1 MARALITIP
10 PNPKRNSVIEIRALI
25 QHPMETGLRPD
36 AVGKV
41 QAQNIIRRFE
51 CRFIVGDKSDLI
63 FSAELFPAISANP
76 YIAFH
81 LRATQNG
88 TLNLQWTGDNGF
100 TQTETAALVVV

>member
-1 MARALITIP
+1 MARALITVP
-10 PNPKRNSVIEIRALI
+10 QNAKRNSVIEIRALI

-36 AVGKV
+36 AEGKI
-41 QAQNIIRRFE
+41 QPQNIIRRFE
-51 CRFIVGDKSDLI
+51 CRFNVGDKSDLI

-88 TLNLQWTGDNGF
+88 TLNFQWTGDNGF
-100 TQTETAALVVV
+100 TQTETASLVVV

>member
-1 MARALITIP
+1 MARALITVP
-10 PNPKRNSVIEIRALI
+10 PNAKRNSVIEIRALI

-36 AVGKV
+36 AEGKV
-41 QAQNIIRRFE
+41 QPRNILRRFE

-88 TLNLQWTGDNGF
+88 TLNFQWTGDNGF
-100 TQTETAALVVV
+100 AQTETAPLVVV

>member
-36 AVGKV
+36 VDGKV

-51 CRFIVGDKSDLI
+51 CRLKVGDRSDLI
-63 FSAELFPAISANP
+63 FSAEFFPAISANP
-76 YIAFH
+76 YIAFS
-81 LRATQNG
+81 LRAAQNG
-88 TLNLQWTGDNGF
+88 SLIFQWTGDNGF
-100 TQTETAALVVV
+100 TQTETVALVVV

>member
-36 AVGKV
+36 VDGKV
-41 QAQNIIRRFE
+41 QAQNLIRRFD
-51 CRFIVGDKSDLI
+51 CRLKVGDRSDLI
-63 FSAELFPAISANP
+63 FSAEFFPAISANP
-76 YIAFH
+76 YIAFP

-88 TLNLQWTGDNGF
+88 SLIFQWTGDNGF
-100 TQTETAALVVV
+100 TQTATAALVVV